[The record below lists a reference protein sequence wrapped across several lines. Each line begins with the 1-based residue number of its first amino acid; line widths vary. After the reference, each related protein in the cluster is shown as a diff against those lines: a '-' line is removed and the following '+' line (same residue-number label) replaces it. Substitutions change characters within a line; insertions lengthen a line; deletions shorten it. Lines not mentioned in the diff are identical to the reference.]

1 MQFNPTPDLPPIPE
15 EGDTHTATPAND
27 ISIDDNNDNNTSLNP
42 SSDQNQ
48 SLPQPN
54 DLSTTNEAASFM
66 ETMETLFQDRPLSE
80 LVGGFLRGRRSE
92 GRQEAIGAPQNLPA
106 AQPAPSETPQQQ
118 ETVREEP
125 LQTNDQTTAT
135 QTARRPRQVVR
146 NSRVRV

>member
-15 EGDTHTATPAND
+15 EADTHSATPAND

-48 SLPQPN
+48 SLAQPN

-80 LVGGFLRGRRSE
+80 LVSGFLRGRRSE
-92 GRQEAIGAPQNLPA
+92 GRQESIGAPQNLPA

-125 LQTNDQTTAT
+125 LQTNDQTTTT